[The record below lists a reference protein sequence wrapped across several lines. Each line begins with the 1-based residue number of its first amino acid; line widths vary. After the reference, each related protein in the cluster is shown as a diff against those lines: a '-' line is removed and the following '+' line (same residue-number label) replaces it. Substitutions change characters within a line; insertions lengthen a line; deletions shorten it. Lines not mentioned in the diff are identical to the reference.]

1 MNFFENELQKIVR
14 LGVPFTD
21 PKYVGGA
28 CYGRLDDDLI
38 IKLQFN
44 TSNTY
49 QRYEGIK
56 ATVINRN
63 DGPVDSAVFLF
74 ADVLGRKRV
83 DNPDLRNE
91 IIPYARTYNGKTEWY
106 AYQPTPQ
113 DYKQLCGAVS
123 DYCGV
128 FQAQEMGGQGMRM
141 SQQL

>member
-28 CYGRLDDDLI
+28 CYGRLDDDLR
-38 IKLQFN
+38 IKLQFT

-49 QRYEGIK
+49 QHYEGIK

-74 ADVLGRKRV
+74 EDVLGRKRV
-83 DNPDLRNE
+83 DNPNFRDGV
-91 IIPYARTYNGKTEWY
+91 IPYVWQNDEKTRWY

-113 DYKQLCGAVS
+113 DYKQLCEAVS
-123 DYCGV
+123 DYCEV
-128 FQAQEMGGQGMRM
+128 FQTQEQGQGMQM
-141 SQQL
+141 SRQL